1 MTAALRPLSS
11 SVVDVLDAVRELAPA
26 IEARVDEI
34 ESARRLPLDLVE
46 RLTAA
51 GCFRMVLPESHG
63 GAGAD
68 VMSAMRVFEELSR
81 VDASVGWTVV
91 IGCCGWIDLAELPRS
106 SFDAVFPRG
115 KDVIVGG
122 VFNPTGFAI
131 PVDGGYKINGRWS
144 FASGCQHC
152 DWLYGNCIDTSS
164 GEPQLRIAVFDPAE
178 VTIEDTW
185 SVSGL
190 RGTGSHHF
198 VANDVVV
205 PDERTFLAFV
215 GPACVDEPVVRIP
228 VPATF
233 ALAIASVAVGIAR
246 GALGDIIALAT
257 DKVSLLASSALAANP
272 LFQHQ
277 LGEADVRLR
286 AARSLLYAE
295 AEEAWATAEVSGD
308 FTPQH
313 RARLRSA
320 AVFATTTA
328 SDVVDTAYRAGGG
341 SSLYND
347 SPLQRRLRDIHA
359 VTQHFLVKEDTLT
372 TVGAILAGQE
382 PDLTIF

>member
-1 MTAALRPLSS
+1 MTTAQR
-11 SVVDVLDAVRELAPA
+11 SVSNTGVDVLDAVRELAPA
-26 IEARVDEI
+26 IEARVGEI

-46 RLTAA
+46 RLTEA

-63 GAGAD
+63 GAGVD
-68 VMSAMRVFEELSR
+68 LMSAMRVFEELSR
-81 VDASVGWTVV
+81 TDASVGWTVM
-91 IGCCGWIDLAELPRS
+91 IGSSGWIDLAELPRS
-106 SFDAVFPRG
+106 TFDTVFPRG

-122 VFNPTGFAI
+122 VFNPTGVAI

-164 GEPQLRIAVFDPAE
+164 GDPQLRIALFDPAE

-185 SVSGL
+185 WVSGL

-198 VANDVVV
+198 AADNVVV
-205 PDERTFLAFV
+205 PVERTFLAFV
-215 GPACVDEPVVRIP
+215 GPTCVDEPIVRIP

-246 GALGDIIALAT
+246 GALDDIVALAA
-257 DKVSLLASSALAANP
+257 DKVPLLAGSALAGNP

-277 LGEADVRLR
+277 LGEADVKLR
-286 AARSLLYAE
+286 AARSLLYSE
-295 AEEAWATAEVSGD
+295 AEEAWATAAVSGE

-320 AVFATTTA
+320 AVFATTMA
-328 SDVVDTAYRAGGG
+328 ADVVAAAYRAGGG
-341 SSLYND
+341 SALYND

-382 PDLTIF
+382 PDLTVF